1 MSAHSMF
8 QSNLPYA
15 VWISD
20 MEIFHS
26 VLLIYAHIWLSSFWT
41 ELRCA
46 RNAKP
51 AVMVIIF
58 QNQCYQELLILP
70 VKVLSV
76 WVTASS
82 REKLCP
88 NNRSPE
94 NENWKIQMI
103 YSLSCYFKP
112 VCCFSLE
119 NKRRHSVQL
128 FSIQGLFYY

>member
-1 MSAHSMF
+1 MHILCFSPICHMLCGSQTWRFSTAFFLFTHTYCSHLFEQSSGVHVMLNLLWWRLFSKSMPSRITHPTC
-8 QSNLPYA
+8 QSPVGL
-15 VWISD
+15 SD
-20 MEIFHS
+20 
-26 VLLIYAHIWLSSFWT
+26 
-41 ELRCA
+41 C
-46 RNAKP
+46 
-51 AVMVIIF
+51 IF
-58 QNQCYQELLILP
+58 QG
-70 VKVLSV
+70 
-76 WVTASS
+76 
-82 REKLCP
+82 KLFP